1 MIKNDILERLM
12 KGEDPNKIAQ
22 EFTDALNSA
31 IKEQEAKKEE
41 VQKKEE
47 LQGII
52 DLFVEWFNKYYDVPF
67 TRSLAA
73 DDIIELIEG
82 AEEMTKAFIDMK
94 PFLMKTTTI
103 DSDKMINDV
112 INNLKIGRF

>member
-1 MIKNDILERLM
+1 MIKDDILERLM

-22 EFTDALNSA
+22 EFTDALNTA
-31 IKEQEAKKEE
+31 IKEQEEKQEE

-52 DLFVEWFNKYYDVPF
+52 DLFIEWLDKYYEMPFDRSAVTADDVI
-67 TRSLAA
+67 
-73 DDIIELIEG
+73 DIIEG
-82 AEEMTKAFIDMK
+82 AKEMATAFTDMK

-103 DSDKMINDV
+103 DSDKMINDF
-112 INNLKIGRF
+112 LKHKGW

>member
-1 MIKNDILERLM
+1 MIKDDILARLM

-22 EFTDALNSA
+22 EFTDALNTA
-31 IKEQEAKKEE
+31 MKEQEEKQEE

-52 DLFVEWFNKYYDVPF
+52 DLFVEWLDKYYEVPF
-67 TRSLAA
+67 DRTIEA
-73 DDIIELIEG
+73 DEVIELIEG
-82 AEEMTKAFIDMK
+82 AKEMVTAFTDMK

-103 DSDKMINDV
+103 DSDKMINDF
-112 INNLKIGRF
+112 LKHKGW

>member
-1 MIKNDILERLM
+1 MIKDDILARLM

-22 EFTDALNSA
+22 EFTDALNAA
-31 IKEQEAKKEE
+31 IKEQEVKKEE

-52 DLFVEWFNKYYDVPF
+52 DLFIEWFNKYYEVPF
-67 TRSLAA
+67 DRTVEA

-82 AEEMTKAFIDMK
+82 AEEMVKAFTDMK
-94 PFLMKTTTI
+94 PFLTKTTTI
-103 DSDKMINDV
+103 GDPDKMLENF
-112 INNLKIGRF
+112 LKHKGW

>member
-1 MIKNDILERLM
+1 MIKDDILARLM

-22 EFTDALNSA
+22 EFTDALNTA
-31 IKEQEAKKEE
+31 IKEQEEKQEE

-52 DLFVEWFNKYYDVPF
+52 DLFIEWFNKYYEVPF
-67 TRSLAA
+67 DRTVEA

-82 AEEMTKAFIDMK
+82 AEEMVKAFTDMK

-103 DSDKMINDV
+103 DSDKMINDF
-112 INNLKIGRF
+112 LKHKGW

>member
-1 MIKNDILERLM
+1 MIKDDILERLM

-31 IKEQEAKKEE
+31 IKEQEEKQEE

-47 LQGII
+47 LQSVI
-52 DLFVEWFNKYYDVPF
+52 DLFIEWLDKYYEVPF
-67 TRSLAA
+67 DRSEVTA

-82 AEEMTKAFIDMK
+82 AEEMVKAFTDMK
-94 PFLMKTTTI
+94 PFLAKTTTI
-103 DSDKMINDV
+103 DPDKAIEDF
-112 INNLKIGRF
+112 LKHRGW

>member
-1 MIKNDILERLM
+1 MIKDDILARLM

-31 IKEQEAKKEE
+31 IKEQEVKQEE

-52 DLFVEWFNKYYDVPF
+52 DLFIEWLDKYYEVPF
-67 TRSLAA
+67 DRTVEA

-82 AEEMTKAFIDMK
+82 AEEMVKAFTDMK

-103 DSDKMINDV
+103 DSDKMINDF
-112 INNLKIGRF
+112 LKHKGW